1 VIFVETAPFERLRE
15 TYLDDGEYRL
25 LQIMLMINP
34 AAGDLIIGSGGI
46 RKVRWSTR
54 GSGKRGGLRVI
65 YYWLAKRDQILL
77 LTVYRKSEVED
88 LTLREVS
95 ILRSLVKRIEDQNDE
110 TKAVR

>member
-1 VIFVETAPFERLRE
+1 VIFVETAPFERQRE

-34 AAGDLIIGSGGI
+34 AAGDL
-46 RKVRWSTR
+46 
-54 GSGKRGGLRVI
+54 
-65 YYWLAKRDQILL
+65 RDLILL
-77 LTVYRKSEVED
+77 LTVYRKPEVED